1 MNTIR
6 TIVSTALCALL
17 LAFSSSAQAQ
27 SSENRNSAFSRN
39 LLIFNEIYK
48 MLDLYYVDTL
58 SADTAIRWAIDGM
71 LSNVDPYTEYYPA
84 DDDKLKQMAT
94 GKYAGIGSIIRYHKG
109 HDRVIIDEPYENT
122 PSQDVGL
129 RAGDVIISVDN
140 KDIKGMMP
148 TQVTNMLRG
157 EAGTTF
163 ELRFIRPGET
173 KERSVRITRRTI
185 QVPSIPYYG
194 MADEGIGYI
203 NLSSFTSGCARE
215 VRHALIQ
222 LREQG
227 AKSLVLDL
235 RDNGGGSVN
244 EAIDIVNLFI
254 DKGIKV
260 VYTKGKQASTNNEY
274 YTTSDPLAP
283 DMPLVVLV
291 NGMSASASEIVSGA
305 LQDMDRAVIVGT
317 KTYGK
322 GLVQAIRDVTYRG
335 ELKITTGRY
344 YIPSGRCIQAYQYNH
359 DGSTKTIPD
368 SLRNVFY
375 TKAGRVV
382 RDGGGIQPDSIVKTD
397 TLPTMV
403 YDLVQSDQFFD
414 WATTF
419 VNNHSSIA
427 EPTVFQVTD
436 SIYADFI
443 EYMVNEE
450 VTYNRRTDELMK
462 VLRDVA
468 EMEGYLKDAEE
479 ELKALEAKLAR
490 DTRKDLERMR
500 KHIVPYIEAE
510 LITRYYHLRGVLRH
524 NVPTDKGYI
533 IAAGILNNPT
543 LYNNI
548 LSNKAQ

>member
-1 MNTIR
+1 
-6 TIVSTALCALL
+6 
-17 LAFSSSAQAQ
+17 
-27 SSENRNSAFSRN
+27 
-39 LLIFNEIYK
+39 
-48 MLDLYYVDTL
+48 
-58 SADTAIRWAIDGM
+58 
-71 LSNVDPYTEYYPA
+71 
-84 DDDKLKQMAT
+84 
-94 GKYAGIGSIIRYHKG
+94 
-109 HDRVIIDEPYENT
+109 
-122 PSQDVGL
+122 
-129 RAGDVIISVDN
+129 
-140 KDIKGMMP
+140 
-148 TQVTNMLRG
+148 
-157 EAGTTF
+157 
-163 ELRFIRPGET
+163 
-173 KERSVRITRRTI
+173 
-185 QVPSIPYYG
+185 
-194 MADEGIGYI
+194 
-203 NLSSFTSGCARE
+203 

-305 LQDMDRAVIVGT
+305 LHDMDRAVIVGT

-443 EYMVNEE
+443 EYMV
-450 VTYNRRTDELMK
+450 
-462 VLRDVA
+462 
-468 EMEGYLKDAEE
+468 
-479 ELKALEAKLAR
+479 
-490 DTRKDLERMR
+490 TRK
-500 KHIVPYIEAE
+500 
-510 LITRYYHLRGVLRH
+510 
-524 NVPTDKGYI
+524 
-533 IAAGILNNPT
+533 
-543 LYNNI
+543 
-548 LSNKAQ
+548 